1 MNHLRRSN
9 GLRLLLA
16 VWVVIGGMTAAGW
29 RSEALGAAA
38 YAADGA
44 AHATPAS
51 QEGTVS
57 SHGPGPIALSN
68 VTGVLSNVTEWVE
81 EARGAGD
88 LGGWGVGLSALAGRS
103 VLAFVVSGRKPS
115 SPSLRRSGARLHVL
129 CVYRL

>member
-9 GLRLLLA
+9 WLRLLLA

-38 YAADGA
+38 FVADGA
-44 AHATPAS
+44 ASAAPAS

-57 SHGPGPIALSN
+57 SQGPGPI
-68 VTGVLSNVTEWVE
+68 VLSNMTGWVE
-81 EARGAGD
+81 QAGGAGD
-88 LGGWGVGLSALAGRS
+88 LGGWGGGLSLFAGRS
-103 VLAFVVSGRKPS
+103 VPAFFVSSRKP
-115 SPSLRRSGARLHVL
+115 PPPAMRRGGARLHVL